1 MTKKPISPCTDI
13 CRYEEIDGESR
24 CISCF
29 RTYEDLEKWYY
40 MSDEERKVRIR
51 QIKKERKSYE
61 RKQQDEQ
68 NMDKKS

>member
-1 MTKKPISPCTDI
+1 MKKPISPCTEI

-40 MSDEERKVRIR
+40 MSDEERKARIR
-51 QIKKERKSYE
+51 QVKKERKNYE
-61 RKQQDEQ
+61 RKQQDGQ
-68 NMDKKS
+68 NMEKKS